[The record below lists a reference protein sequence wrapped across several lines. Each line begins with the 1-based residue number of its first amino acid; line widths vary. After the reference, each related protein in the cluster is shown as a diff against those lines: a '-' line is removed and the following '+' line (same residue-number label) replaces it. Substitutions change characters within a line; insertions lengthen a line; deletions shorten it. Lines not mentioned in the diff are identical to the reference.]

1 MHTQVRYSYPIGKW
15 WWRASTQVF
24 FHLLLFFFF
33 YFLGGFVCV
42 GLAKVCSSLF
52 FSFLPIKLSV
62 LEMCHHHRHQDC
74 VSGSSLRT
82 PSSKFRWCMMDLA
95 CTSLFWVIILPN
107 KNVAVSTSCK
117 ALPVGICQ
125 GFTLNDSWIL
135 DIWSQ
140 LEVQTWRNFSGLLPW

>member
-1 MHTQVRYSYPIGKW
+1 MHLKNLNWLFCAYSSEIFLSYWKVMMTSKYP
-15 WWRASTQVF
+15 S
-24 FHLLLFFFF
+24 LLSSSFVFFF

-82 PSSKFRWCMMDLA
+82 PSSKFRCMMDLA
-95 CTSLFWVIILPN
+95 CTSLFWVIILPI
-107 KNVAVSTSCK
+107 KIVAVSTSCK

-125 GFTLNDSWIL
+125 GFTLNDS
-135 DIWSQ
+135 
-140 LEVQTWRNFSGLLPW
+140 